1 MSPALTCVWQCK
13 AEHEHICWEYMPVEC
28 SVVLHSIQKLASQL
42 SFCAAAEK
50 PDRSRHKGSLIYL
63 SACIMYIN
71 NKTQPLCMRCHF
83 LMFPS
88 CNVNLALSVSV
99 WRLIVPLSWDLIHCG
114 LPSPHSKYPAPRHT
128 HTHTDARAHL
138 HRSRENTHFNG
149 LRYRYRTRALTFPS
163 ASLCSTSVRTT
174 GYPCPPKP
182 HTPHL
187 HINLLFNI
195 ILCHS
200 RPICH
205 SASRPPPSSRSIHIL
220 HPGPSLVPLSA
231 SLTRNPLSPWGVIFF
246 SFNSSFKWKHSP
258 VHQPISSFY
267 PLFLPS
273 ISTPPPPNRPGPC
286 LVSFFA
292 LRRVL
297 IEKEWTDGM
306 SWKEKEEEKKDRGRE
321 GGGEG
326 DGKRECWQART
337 HNGGPGPAYQ
347 LTSNQM

>member
-1 MSPALTCVWQCK
+1 MKHHNKLIPYFLWECIMCVKSPELWMSCFLWVKCFQSRRHANVSRSHMRLAVQNRTWAYLLRVY
-13 AEHEHICWEYMPVEC
+13 ACWVFC
-28 SVVLHSIQKLASQL
+28 GLHSIQKLASQL

-50 PDRSRHKGSLIYL
+50 HDRSRHKGSLVYL
-63 SACIMYIN
+63 SVCIMYIN
-71 NKTQPLCMRCHF
+71 NKIQPFCMRCHF

-99 WRLIVPLSWDLIHCG
+99 CRLIVPLSWDPIHCG

-128 HTHTDARAHL
+128 HAHL

-187 HINLLFNI
+187 HINLLFNV

-231 SLTRNPLSPWGVIFF
+231 SLTRYPLSPRGVIFF
-246 SFNSSFKWKHSP
+246 SFNSSFKWNIPLSTSP
-258 VHQPISSFY
+258 Y
-267 PLFLPS
+267 PLSIVFFSHPFLR
-273 ISTPPPPNRPGPC
+273 PPTGPVPLC
-286 LVSFFA
+286 SPFLLCAVF
-292 LRRVL
+292 
-297 IEKEWTDGM
+297 W
-306 SWKEKEEEKKDRGRE
+306 
-321 GGGEG
+321 
-326 DGKRECWQART
+326 
-337 HNGGPGPAYQ
+337 
-347 LTSNQM
+347 